1 MTGGSRRTQLTTES
15 RRADTGMERRS
26 TTEAESAPIS
36 TTAGNKKDAQKTR
49 ATSRSGTRRR
59 TRPGAERKTERDATR
74 GTKTRREA
82 ERQTSN
88 LTEIQNE
95 TKKSKETK
103 AKSDRRKGS
112 ITKSPKRRI
121 SLERAV
127 TARFVILINFVGLNH
142 KGIPLLIHPFIT
154 LHTFVLACYSMQT
167 CSLASEIHVCVFTL
181 CIFVFRLI
189 YQRRRRRNPSQRS
202 SIKQPNLCQQ

>member
-15 RRADTGMERRS
+15 RRADAGMERRS
-26 TTEAESAPIS
+26 TTEAESAPTS
-36 TTAGNKKDAQKTR
+36 TSAGNKKDAPKTR

-74 GTKTRREA
+74 GTKTRRET
-82 ERQTSN
+82 ERETSN

-95 TKKSKETK
+95 TKKSKETE

-112 ITKSPKRRI
+112 VTKSPRRGI

-127 TARFVILINFVGLNH
+127 TARFVNLIKVVGLNH
-142 KGIPLLIHPFIT
+142 KSIPLLIHPFIT
-154 LHTFVLACYSMQT
+154 LQIFILACYSMQT
-167 CSLASEIHVCVFTL
+167 CSSASEIQVCV
-181 CIFVFRLI
+181 CCV
-189 YQRRRRRNPSQRS
+189 
-202 SIKQPNLCQQ
+202 